1 MASHGGSFHPLTH
14 SIRSQGHRLVLA
26 ISSIFASKNLHFA
39 APAALWNVLQFS
51 GVLSSRY
58 WRRVSKHVSFSHGS
72 DRRVIRFSVALSD
85 QALEK
90 TSATAC
96 AIASTSA
103 IVVGVSRRMPQIP
116 PMSCSTNCVSASLP
130 FAIDT
135 LLKSSS
141 SEGSENLDASGI

>member
-1 MASHGGSFHPLTH
+1 MSFH
-14 SIRSQGHRLVLA
+14 
-26 ISSIFASKNLHFA
+26 
-39 APAALWNVLQFS
+39 
-51 GVLSSRY
+51 
-58 WRRVSKHVSFSHGS
+58 HGS

-96 AIASTSA
+96 AIVSTSA
-103 IVVGVSRRMPQIP
+103 IVVGVSRRMPRIP
-116 PMSCSTNCVSASLP
+116 PISCSTNCVSASLP

-141 SEGSENLDASGI
+141 SEGNEILDASGI

>member
-1 MASHGGSFHPLTH
+1 MASHGGSFRPLTH
-14 SIRSQGHRLVLA
+14 SIRSQGRRLVLA
-26 ISSIFASKNLHFA
+26 ISSIFASKNLRFA
-39 APAALWNVLQFS
+39 ALVALRKVLQFS

-58 WRRVSKHVSFSHGS
+58 WRRVSKHVSFHHGS
-72 DRRVIRFSVALSD
+72 DRWVIRFSVALSD

-103 IVVGVSRRMPQIP
+103 IVVGVLRQMPQIP
-116 PMSCSTNCVSASLP
+116 PMSCSMNCVSASLP
-130 FAIDT
+130 FAMDT

-141 SEGSENLDASGI
+141 SEGSENLDTSGI